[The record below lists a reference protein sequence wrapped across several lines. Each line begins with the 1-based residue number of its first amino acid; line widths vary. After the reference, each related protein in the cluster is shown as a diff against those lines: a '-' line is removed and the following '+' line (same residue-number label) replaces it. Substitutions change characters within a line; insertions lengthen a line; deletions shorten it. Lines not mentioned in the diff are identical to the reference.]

1 MDWLSQVI
9 LVIAIITVIAI
20 PLGIWQ
26 ARAKRKK
33 IEKAFANRQTLDE
46 RAFYERYFESRGV
59 PFFVVSR
66 VRKILEDELDA
77 DLSRLS
83 SEDDFSQN
91 LSFFWDYDSMA
102 DVEIVARLE
111 EEFRIKITDIEAAQS
126 RTVEDIVNLVWNKL
140 SPTSTPDSQG

>member
-1 MDWLSQVI
+1 MDRLIQVI
-9 LVIAIITVIAI
+9 LTIAIIAVIAI
-20 PLGIWQ
+20 PLGLWQ

-33 IEKAFANRQTLDE
+33 IEKAFANRRPLDE

-59 PFFVVSR
+59 PFFVASR

-83 SEDDFSQN
+83 VEDDFSRN
-91 LSFFWDYDSMA
+91 LNFFWDYDSMV
-102 DVEIVARLE
+102 DVEIVTRLE
-111 EEFRIKITDIEAAQS
+111 EEFRIKITDAEAGQT

-140 SPTSTPDSQG
+140 RPYSTPNS